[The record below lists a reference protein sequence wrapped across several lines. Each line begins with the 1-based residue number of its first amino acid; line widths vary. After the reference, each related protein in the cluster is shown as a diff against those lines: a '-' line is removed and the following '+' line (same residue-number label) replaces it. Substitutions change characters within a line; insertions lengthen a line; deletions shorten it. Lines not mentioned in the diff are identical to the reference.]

1 MVFQDANGNM
11 FSLSECNISVTI
23 QNILNESSKALK
35 TLNQLKKLKKTV
47 IIIGEATNIIKSIQ
61 SIVIG
66 EDIFDTIHD
75 IIGIAYSLTT
85 IFTTLMDV
93 KIPNWLSNLMTID
106 GIATDSKD
114 VIDGVKNNDKSK
126 ILKGVTSVILDFAF
140 LGAEK
145 YVDNNIKTSNVNYET
160 IQKEGRNQLYEIT
173 MESILNGGI
182 SDKDKGTLMGWAYDF
197 EYVGEIYYLFNR

>member
-11 FSLSECNISVTI
+11 FSLSEYNISVTI